1 MWSRALAIVLV
12 VTAAGCAARA
22 LPMLPAVPKYADFVY
37 PIVPKELGQRGDA
50 DRIDAGWRFLQ
61 NDDLRSADR
70 EFAAAAVRAPG
81 FYPAQTGTGY
91 VALAGRDYV
100 RATTAFAAALRVA
113 PRYVP
118 ALVGSGQ
125 TLLAQSKDAEALAA
139 FEAALAVDDSLADVR
154 RRADLLRFRR
164 VQDLIA
170 SARVAAAAG
179 RDADARAAYGQAIQA
194 SPDSAFLY
202 HELGML
208 EQQAGMSDT
217 ALEHLTRAAG
227 LDPTDN
233 LALIQIGELLERRGE
248 FVGAEAAYRK
258 AVALEPSAD
267 LSARIERAVQR
278 GREARLPAE
287 FAAIPTTAAI
297 TRGALAALIG
307 VRLESMLSGMLLD
320 QAVLTDTGGHWAR
333 TWIERVARARVMQ
346 PYEDHTFQPG
356 ALVTRGDLAAAVN
369 RLVAA
374 MAAQSPDLRLR
385 LSRRVQ
391 VADMS
396 MNHLSYA
403 AVSIAVSSGA
413 MPLLAGDRFE
423 VGRLVS
429 GAEAV
434 EVVDRIRVLAR
445 TSR

>member
-1 MWSRALAIVLV
+1 MWSRALAIVLI

-37 PIVPKELGQRGDA
+37 PIVPKELGQRADA

-70 EFAAAAVRAPG
+70 EFAAASLRAPG
-81 FYPAQTGTGY
+81 FYPAQTGAGY

-100 RATTAFAAALRVA
+100 RATAAFAAVLRVV

-170 SARVAAAAG
+170 SARLAAG
-179 RDADARAAYGQAIQA
+179 SGRNADARAAYGQALQA

-208 EQQAGMSDT
+208 EQQAGMADT
-217 ALEHLTRAAG
+217 ALEHLTRAAD

-233 LALIQIGELLERRGE
+233 VALIQIGELLELRRD

-258 AVALEPSAD
+258 AAAVEPSAG
-267 LSARIERAVQR
+267 LAARIDGAVER
-278 GREARLPAE
+278 GREARLPVE
-287 FAAIPTTAAI
+287 FAAIPTTTAI

-333 TWIERVARARVMQ
+333 TWIERVARARVIQ

-369 RLVAA
+369 RLVSA
-374 MAAQSPDLRLR
+374 MAVQSPDLRLR

-429 GAEAV
+429 GAEAID
-434 EVVDRIRVLAR
+434 VVDRIRVLAR